1 MESIGDLGTSLLLQH
16 VVSSG
21 SSQIFPMTRQSKF
34 FFPKVIQK
42 YIDTFTKVESKPVL
56 NLVHILSTVKTAY
69 NDHPRET

>member
-34 FFPKVIQK
+34 FSPKVIQK
-42 YIDTFTKVESKPVL
+42 YIDTFTKVESKFMVEFD
-56 NLVHILSTVKTAY
+56 ILGNTFLKLY
-69 NDHPRET
+69 GCI